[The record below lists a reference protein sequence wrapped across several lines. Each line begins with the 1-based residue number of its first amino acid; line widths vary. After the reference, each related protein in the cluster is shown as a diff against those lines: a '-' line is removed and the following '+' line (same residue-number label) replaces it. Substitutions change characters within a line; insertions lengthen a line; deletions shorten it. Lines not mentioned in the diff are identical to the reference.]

1 MDYQLFVNNFKKLA
15 CVISVKTNP
24 DGTHSD
30 PCIEAANELYLKSVN
45 VDPKDFV
52 AGRPYYEYIF
62 RDYNFEAMTS
72 RCIFENKLI
81 HAYVNAER
89 YNSWMDIFMMPLAS
103 DDAGKGYSLFSYDMT
118 PNVEAEKLSD
128 VTAQTAAQVI
138 KTSVKLH
145 ETSDF
150 KAAMESVIEDIRIT
164 CKANRCCVLL
174 TDFKNR
180 TASVL
185 AHSILEGE
193 DARRME
199 DYLDDNFFKIIESW
213 DNLIAGSNCFI
224 IHDEAE
230 LEELKNKNEAWY
242 NSLKIAHV
250 TNLVLYP
257 LRANDEIIGYI
268 WATNFDVSNTLDI
281 KQILEITTFL
291 LAAEINNYLIYERM
305 KAQSVT
311 DSLTNVLNRNAMNN
325 RITDIVNGDY
335 IIKNPYGVAFMDLNG
350 LKATN
355 DREGHLVGDQLLRD
369 AAAILKEN
377 FIDEDIYRVGGDEFL
392 IISEN
397 RKEEE
402 FNALID
408 KIRKLS
414 DESDRIKFAV
424 GSCFVDASFEVR
436 EALHIAD
443 ENMYKEKEKFY
454 ESHPE
459 FNRRAADSERNPMEH
474 SEYRRRITDL

>member
-1 MDYQLFVNNFKKLA
+1 MDYQLFVNNLKKLA
-15 CVISVKTNP
+15 CVISVKINP
-24 DGTHSD
+24 DGTHSE

-45 VDPKDFV
+45 VNPKDFV

-62 RDYNFEAMTS
+62 RDYNFEAMTL
-72 RCIFENKLI
+72 RCIFENRLI
-81 HAYVNAER
+81 HSYVNAER
-89 YNSWMDIFMMPLAS
+89 YNAWMDIFMMPLVS
-103 DDAGKGYSLFSYDMT
+103 DDENIGYSLFSYDMT
-118 PNVEAEKLSD
+118 PNVEADKLSD
-128 VTAQTAAQVI
+128 LTAQTAAQVI

-150 KAAMESVIEDIRIT
+150 KAAMESVIDDIRIT

-174 TDFKNR
+174 TDLKNK
-180 TASVL
+180 TATVL
-185 AHSILEGE
+185 AHSIVEGE

-213 DNLIAGSNCFI
+213 EDLIAGSNCYI

-230 LEELKNKNEAWY
+230 LEELKKKNEAWY
-242 NSLKIAHV
+242 NSLKMAHV

-257 LRANDEIIGYI
+257 LRANDETIGYI
-268 WATNFDVSNTLDI
+268 WATNFDASNTINI

-291 LAAEINNYLIYERM
+291 LAAEINNYLLYERM

-335 IIKNPYGVAFMDLNG
+335 VIKNPYGVAFVDLNG

-355 DREGHLVGDQLLRD
+355 DREGHRVGDQLLKD
-369 AAAILKEN
+369 AAELLKEN
-377 FIDEDIYRVGGDEFL
+377 FEGTDIYRVGGDEFL
-392 IISEN
+392 IIVEN
-397 RKEEE
+397 KKEEE
-402 FNALID
+402 FNSMID
-408 KIRKLS
+408 NVRKCS
-414 DESDRIKFAV
+414 EESDRIKFAI

-454 ESHPE
+454 INHPE
-459 FNRRAADSERNPMEH
+459 FNRRGADLEKKYMEG
-474 SEYRRRITDL
+474 SEYRRRITD